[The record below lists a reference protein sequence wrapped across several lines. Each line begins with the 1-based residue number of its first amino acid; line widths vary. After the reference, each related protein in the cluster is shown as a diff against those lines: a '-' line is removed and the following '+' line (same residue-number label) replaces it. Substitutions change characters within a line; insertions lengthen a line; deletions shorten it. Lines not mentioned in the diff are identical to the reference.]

1 MSGIVLFVV
10 IYNFNIL
17 EKKDLQ
23 EPAKSALNQLS
34 QNTEHE
40 FKTLRRGT
48 PRQIFEESW
57 Q

>member
-40 FKTLRRGT
+40 FKTLRRGRS
-48 PRQIFEESW
+48 RQIFEESW